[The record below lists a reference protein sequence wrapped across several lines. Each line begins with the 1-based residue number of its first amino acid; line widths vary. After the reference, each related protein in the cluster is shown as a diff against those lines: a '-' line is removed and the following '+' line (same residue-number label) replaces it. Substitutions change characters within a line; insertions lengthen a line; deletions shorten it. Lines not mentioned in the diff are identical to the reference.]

1 MRDKTLSVVIPVFNE
16 EPVIERTYQ
25 RLHAV
30 MEDMPYYYEL
40 LFVDDGSTD
49 RSLEILEG
57 IADGDD
63 RVHIVSFSRNFGHQA
78 AVMAG
83 IEYAAGDAVVL
94 IDADLQDPPEVIP
107 QMVEKWR
114 EGYDVVYG
122 KRTKRKGESVFKKV
136 TAHVFYRFLRSMTDT
151 DIPADTGD
159 FRLMDKR
166 VCEWM
171 RLLRE
176 KRPFVRGLVRWVGFR
191 QTSVAYVREERAAG
205 ETKYPLKKML
215 ALATDGI
222 FSFSYKPLK
231 LAGYAGFAL
240 SFASFVYLIVGPQ
253 KPLGRSSAGRSC
265 GRARVHGT
273 SPRAR
278 QGRALRSSC
287 RPRGRSGGQS
297 RRGNRRS
304 SRLSETHGTGRTA
317 GSSCRCRRADPRRPL
332 PGSQWCGRAAPDSA
346 SPATRRVCRSGWS
359 SARH

>member
-57 IADGDD
+57 IADWDD

-240 SFASFVYLIVGPQ
+240 SFASFVYLIVVICQRLFGQQTQPGWASLMAIILFSNGIILIMLGILGEY
-253 KPLGRSSAGRSC
+253 LGRIYEE
-265 GRARVHGT
+265 VK
-273 SPRAR
+273 
-278 QGRALRSSC
+278 
-287 RPRGRSGGQS
+287 
-297 RRGNRRS
+297 
-304 SRLSETHGTGRTA
+304 
-317 GSSCRCRRADPRRPL
+317 DRPL
-332 PGSQWCGRAAPDSA
+332 YIVAR
-346 SPATRRVCRSGWS
+346 TRGIGEEDD
-359 SARH
+359 

>member
-83 IEYAAGDAVVL
+83 IEYAVGDAVVL

-191 QTSVAYVREERAAG
+191 QTFVAYVREERAAG

-240 SFASFVYLIVGPQ
+240 SFASFVYLIVVICQRLFGQQTQPGWASLMAIILFSNGIILIMLGILGEY
-253 KPLGRSSAGRSC
+253 LGRIYEE
-265 GRARVHGT
+265 VK
-273 SPRAR
+273 
-278 QGRALRSSC
+278 
-287 RPRGRSGGQS
+287 
-297 RRGNRRS
+297 
-304 SRLSETHGTGRTA
+304 
-317 GSSCRCRRADPRRPL
+317 DRPL
-332 PGSQWCGRAAPDSA
+332 YIVAR
-346 SPATRRVCRSGWS
+346 TRGIGEEDD
-359 SARH
+359 